1 MLIIH
6 NPAAGRRRAHC
17 LERVIESL
25 HEQHVTVEVT
35 RTDGP
40 GHATALARAAVARG
54 EAMVVAA
61 GGDGTIAEVAQGL
74 LGSTVALGVVPLG
87 TANVLAHERGLPFR
101 PAAIAG
107 MLVGGGRGWLWPG
120 VARTDGGERVFV
132 QMCGIGFDASV
143 VARLPLGLKRVLG
156 RGAYVVQTLRTLV
169 GYRYPRLR
177 LAIDG
182 VVHEAASAVI
192 GKGRFYAGPYTLL
205 PGARPGVAG
214 FQVALFRD
222 GSAWAVLLYG
232 ALLPLG
238 MLWRA
243 PGVRVVAGREIEV
256 MDAADV
262 QADGDA
268 AGVSPLRIAD
278 AAGPIALVVP

>member
-1 MLIIH
+1 
-6 NPAAGRRRAHC
+6 

-25 HEQHVTVEVT
+25 HEQHVTVDVA
-35 RTDGP
+35 RTEGP
-40 GHATALARAAVARG
+40 GHATEMARAAVARG
-54 EAMVVAA
+54 ETMVVAA

-74 LGSTVALGVVPLG
+74 MGGRAALGVVPLG

-101 PAAIAG
+101 PAAIAR
-107 MLVGGGRGWLWPG
+107 MLAGEARGWLWPG

-205 PGARPGVAG
+205 PGARPGAAG

-222 GSAWAVLLYG
+222 GNAAAVLLYG

-238 MLWRA
+238 LLWRA
-243 PGVRVVAGREIEV
+243 PGVRVVTGRTIEV
-256 MDAADV
+256 LAGGADV
-262 QADGDA
+262 QADGDSV
-268 AGVSPLRIAD
+268 GVSPLRISD